1 MGSNTIR
8 QTESSSD
15 FHLDNHYAENP
26 DLAPIIMRSKEPE
39 LYRNRRT
46 QRIRALERNL
56 VNGKLPYANP
66 TGYSSV

>member
-15 FHLDNHYAENP
+15 SHLDNHYAENP

-39 LYRNRRT
+39 LYRNGRT
-46 QRIRALERNL
+46 
-56 VNGKLPYANP
+56 
-66 TGYSSV
+66 